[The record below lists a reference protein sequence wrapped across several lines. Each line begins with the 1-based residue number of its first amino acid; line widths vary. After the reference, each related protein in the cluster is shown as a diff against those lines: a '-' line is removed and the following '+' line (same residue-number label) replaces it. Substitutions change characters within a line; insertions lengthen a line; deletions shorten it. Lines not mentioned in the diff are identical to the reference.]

1 MLGNNLSRALEDY
14 DNLFVVRFDSTQAH
28 SRRIAN
34 FVRGH
39 RYLLSNSQ
47 HLIDLCVN
55 LCSGS
60 GLELEKVK
68 NKINELYYRH
78 EVRNLGL
85 IHHV

>member
-60 GLELEKVK
+60 GLDSKKVEEKIK
-68 NKINELYYRH
+68 ELYCKH
-78 EVRNLGL
+78 EVRNSGL
-85 IHHV
+85 VQRV